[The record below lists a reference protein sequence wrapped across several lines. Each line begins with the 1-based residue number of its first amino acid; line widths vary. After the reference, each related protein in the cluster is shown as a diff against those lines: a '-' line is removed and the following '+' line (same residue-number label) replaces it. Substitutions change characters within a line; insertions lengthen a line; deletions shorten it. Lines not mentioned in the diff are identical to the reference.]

1 MADGVVG
8 VFAGFAAISGVVVS
22 LAGLAGLRA
31 IRLIGGVGA
40 EARALVK
47 RTGPAATDSA
57 VRPLLQ
63 FTVADGR
70 VVEISSPVP
79 ASRRRPLTDGSLVR
93 VRYDPVDPRDVVVVG
108 RERRGLEYALVGIGA
123 LFVLIGLGLL
133 IA

>member
-8 VFAGFAAISGVVVS
+8 VFAGFAVLSGVVVS

-31 IRLIGGVGA
+31 IRLIGGAGTEA
-40 EARALVK
+40 EALVK
-47 RTGPAATDSA
+47 RTGPAAADSA
-57 VRPLLQ
+57 IRPLLQ

-79 ASRRRPLTDGSLVR
+79 ASRHRPLTDGSTVW